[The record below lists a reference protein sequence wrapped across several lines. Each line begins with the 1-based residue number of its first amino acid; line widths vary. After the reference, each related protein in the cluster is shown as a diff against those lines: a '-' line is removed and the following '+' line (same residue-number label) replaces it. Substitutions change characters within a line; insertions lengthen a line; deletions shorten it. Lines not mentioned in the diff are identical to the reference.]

1 MDRLVTGDTARQCG
15 AERHAPQNT
24 DVSDLPRPEEIVPQP
39 EVEGKA
45 PERIQAWP
53 PLLAAGQSHIPC
65 MSRAFVKEMDDG
77 FEDLPDRPISEH
89 PNDVTKEGLQQI
101 EVAVTAAQEAHAA
114 AQASGDRAAMAAA
127 SRELRYWSAR
137 RATAHVVPGSE
148 DRSQVRFAHTVTIAR
163 DDGRE
168 QTFRIVGED
177 EADPARGTLSHV
189 SPLARALFGKR
200 IGDVV
205 VVGNGEAEILK
216 IG

>member
-1 MDRLVTGDTARQCG
+1 
-15 AERHAPQNT
+15 
-24 DVSDLPRPEEIVPQP
+24 
-39 EVEGKA
+39 
-45 PERIQAWP
+45 
-53 PLLAAGQSHIPC
+53 
-65 MSRAFVKEMDDG
+65 MSRAFVKETDDG
-77 FEDLPDRPISEH
+77 FEGLPDKPISEH

-101 EVAVTAAQEAHAA
+101 EAAVTAAQQAHAA
-114 AQASGDRAAMAAA
+114 AQASGDRAAMATA

-137 RATAHVVPGSE
+137 RATAHVVPESE
-148 DRSQVRFAHTVTIAR
+148 DRSQTRFGHTVTIVR

-200 IGDVV
+200 IGDAVV
-205 VVGNGEAEILK
+205 AGNGETKMLK